1 MLMNETNKVVDCCIE
16 DVRDTVQRMVR
27 IIQLFERDQIKVHD
41 FTSTQCYSL
50 MELNKSNELTM
61 LELSEKMN
69 LNTSTMTRI
78 IDKLV
83 KRNLIE
89 RKRHSS
95 DRRIVLV
102 SLTEEG
108 KRSAKKL
115 NNSLNIYY
123 EKILNNLPNGKISN
137 VLNSSELLIK
147 AFEKAN
153 PNCC

>member
-1 MLMNETNKVVDCCIE
+1 MNENNKLEECCIE
-16 DVRDTVQRMVR
+16 DVRDTLQRMVR
-27 IIQLFERDQIKVHD
+27 MIQLFERDQIKVYD

-50 MELNKSNELTM
+50 LELEKNNEMTM
-61 LELSEKMN
+61 FDLSEKMN

-78 IDKLV
+78 VDKLV

-89 RKRHSS
+89 RKRDAS

-108 KRSAKKL
+108 KRSARKL
-115 NNSLNIYY
+115 NNSLSGYY
-123 EKILNNLPNGKISN
+123 EKILENLPDGKISD
-137 VLNSSELLIK
+137 VLNSSELLIG

>member
-1 MLMNETNKVVDCCIE
+1 MSENSTIQECCIE

-27 IIQLFERDQIKVHD
+27 IIQLFERDQIKIYD

-50 MELNKSNELTM
+50 IELGKTNQMTM
-61 LELSEKMN
+61 LDLSEKMN

-78 IDKLV
+78 VDKLV
-83 KRNLIE
+83 KRNLVE
-89 RKRHSS
+89 RKRDEA

-108 KRSAKKL
+108 TRSARKL
-115 NNSLNIYY
+115 NNSLSRYY
-123 EKILNNLPNGKISN
+123 ERILENLPDGKISSI
-137 VLNSSELLIK
+137 LNSSELLIA